1 MGSFSPWL
9 FILCKT
15 SQKLKKRFFS
25 KNVKTCLQ
33 SVLRGRAPMSKNKNL
48 EKMLELLLSLLGLLF
63 PNQNT
68 ATISQ
73 DQNPIVIQTT
83 TNSVD
88 GDTGGEIGQITPK
101 K

>member
-1 MGSFSPWL
+1 
-9 FILCKT
+9 
-15 SQKLKKRFFS
+15 
-25 KNVKTCLQ
+25 
-33 SVLRGRAPMSKNKNL
+33 MSKNKNL

-83 TNSVD
+83 TSTNSVD
-88 GDTGGEIGQITPK
+88 GDTGGETGYNPPK

>member
-1 MGSFSPWL
+1 M
-9 FILCKT
+9 
-15 SQKLKKRFFS
+15 
-25 KNVKTCLQ
+25 KTCLQ

>member
-1 MGSFSPWL
+1 
-9 FILCKT
+9 
-15 SQKLKKRFFS
+15 
-25 KNVKTCLQ
+25 
-33 SVLRGRAPMSKNKNL
+33 
-48 EKMLELLLSLLGLLF
+48 MLELLLSLLGLLF

-68 ATISQ
+68 ATTSQ

-88 GDTGGEIGQITPK
+88 GDTGGEIGQIPPK